1 MHKNQLSEVKVAD
14 MTREDLK
21 SFIKDVFVD
30 ETDKGKKF
38 LTKED
43 VRIIVREMLR
53 KYFKQ
58 MYVNAPLYLDKL

>member
-21 SFIKDVFVD
+21 SFIKDIFAD

-38 LTKED
+38 LSKED